1 MVGEES
7 LEMKAPGAICSGS
20 KGRLK
25 LSSKETKGVIQIQ
38 IEAIDV
44 IREKMAREF
53 GWKRVNVMCCAWRGA
68 NGNFMV
74 CCEVCMVQ

>member
-7 LEMKAPGAICSGS
+7 LEMKAPGAICWGS

-25 LSSKETKGVIQIQ
+25 LSSKETKRVIQIQ

-44 IREKMAREF
+44 IRENGEGIWMEKSESYVL
-53 GWKRVNVMCCAWRGA
+53 RVAW
-68 NGNFMV
+68 
-74 CCEVCMVQ
+74 CDW